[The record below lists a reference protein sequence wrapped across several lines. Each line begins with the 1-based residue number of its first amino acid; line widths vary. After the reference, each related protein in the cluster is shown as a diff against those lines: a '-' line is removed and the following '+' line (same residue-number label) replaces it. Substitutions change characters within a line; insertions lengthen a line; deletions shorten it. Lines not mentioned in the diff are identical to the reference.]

1 MVTVPAQIFSAPARA
16 RLIAAARDMPGVCGV
31 FGSSESP
38 GMTFTPLWRQST
50 GAAGEP

>member
-38 GMTFTPLWRQST
+38 GMTFYAIVAPVD
-50 GAAGEP
+50 GGGG